1 MPKYLIES
9 LDSVDEALRGFYKQ
23 REDGKYQLQL
33 EDVSV
38 DGLIGKRDELL
49 NELKQTKS
57 QLKAIEANTQ
67 DAEKKR
73 LEEAQ
78 QFEQLY
84 RSAEAEKARF
94 AAELQAL
101 NERVIGEK
109 RTSEALK
116 FASLVTSNPKQQ
128 QLLVRELID
137 HIKPTETGELSVE
150 GLLAGDLETVKSR
163 IKTEY
168 PFLADAVVS
177 TGGGA
182 TGGAT
187 VPQQAQGNQA
197 AEAAKTKGDLHG
209 FLAASLNPS
218 PTQGI

>member
-84 RSAEAEKARF
+84 RSAEAEKARL
-94 AAELQAL
+94 AAELQSMREQSVREMR
-101 NERVIGEK
+101 ERKATE
-109 RTSEALK
+109 
-116 FASLVTSNPKQQ
+116 FASLVTKNPAQQ
-128 QLLVRELID
+128 KLLIRELLD
-137 HIKPTETGELSVE
+137 HIQQGDDGQIVTG
-150 GLLAGDLETVKSR
+150 GLLAGDVEAVKSQ
-163 IKTEY
+163 IAQQY
-168 PFLADAVVS
+168 PFLCDAVQS
-177 TGGGA
+177 SGGGA
-182 TGGAT
+182 TGGVSAPALRKYSEYT
-187 VPQQAQGNQA
+187 P
-197 AEAAKTKGDLHG
+197 AELSEIQRT
-209 FLAASLNPS
+209 NPAEYDRLRQ
-218 PTQGI
+218 TR

>member
-94 AAELQAL
+94 AAELQSMREQSVREMR
-101 NERVIGEK
+101 ERKATE
-109 RTSEALK
+109 
-116 FASLVTSNPKQQ
+116 FASLVTKNPAQQ
-128 QLLVRELID
+128 KLLIRELLD
-137 HIKPTETGELSVE
+137 HIQQGEDGQIVTG
-150 GLLAGDLETVKSR
+150 GLLAGDVEAVKSQ
-163 IKTEY
+163 IAQQY
-168 PFLADAVVS
+168 PFLCDAVQS
-177 TGGGA
+177 SGGGA
-182 TGGAT
+182 TGGVSAPT
-187 VPQQAQGNQA
+187 LRKYSEYTT
-197 AEAAKTKGDLHG
+197 AELSEIQRT
-209 FLAASLNPS
+209 NPAEYDRLRQ
-218 PTQGI
+218 TR

>member
-116 FASLVTSNPKQQ
+116 FASLVASNPKQQ

-137 HIKPTETGELSVE
+137 HIKPTDTGELSVE

-182 TGGAT
+182 IGGAT

-209 FLAASLNPS
+209 FLAASLNP
-218 PTQGI
+218 TQGI

>member
-209 FLAASLNPS
+209 FLAASLNPT
-218 PTQGI
+218 TQGI

>member
-116 FASLVTSNPKQQ
+116 FASLITSNPKQQ

-137 HIKPTETGELSVE
+137 HIKPTDAGELSVE

-182 TGGAT
+182 IGGAT
-187 VPQQAQGNQA
+187 VPQQTQGNQA

-209 FLAASLNPS
+209 FLAASLNP
-218 PTQGI
+218 TQGI

>member
-9 LDSVDEALRGFYKQ
+9 LDSVDEALRGFYKR

-109 RTSEALK
+109 RTSEAIK

-137 HIKPTETGELSVE
+137 HIQQGDDGQIVTG
-150 GLLAGDLETVKSR
+150 GLLAGDVETVKSQ
-163 IKTEY
+163 IAQQY
-168 PFLADAVVS
+168 PFLCDAVQS
-177 TGGGA
+177 SGGGA
-182 TGGAT
+182 VGGTAT
-187 VPQQAQGNQA
+187 QSTRKYSDYTP
-197 AEAAKTKGDLHG
+197 AELSEIQRT
-209 FLAASLNPS
+209 NPAEYDRLRQ
-218 PTQGI
+218 TR